1 MSCGIRNSCEI
12 CHLGILKRLSQKQFE
27 QTHFIAVSFQFFV
40 ISFHSKNLEYIGVTF
55 FNGMYR
61 YYLSKLV
68 HKKIQELDLGVEL
81 LCKKRCLVTP
91 LDIISLSFSFGYYQK
106 VMYRGFYHGQLL
118 TEEMFLINFL
128 KFIAEF
134 DHVPGDGGKSVL
146 SEKINSRCPQAFRLE
161 ATFSTSK

>member
-1 MSCGIRNSCEI
+1 MGTLFQVSGMQNDRDFMSCGIRNSCEI

-27 QTHFIAVSFQFFV
+27 QTHFMAVSFQFFV

-91 LDIISLSFSFGYYQK
+91 PGHYC
-106 VMYRGFYHGQLL
+106 
-118 TEEMFLINFL
+118 L
-128 KFIAEF
+128 KFQFWLLLESY
-134 DHVPGDGGKSVL
+134 V
-146 SEKINSRCPQAFRLE
+146 SRILPRLV
-161 ATFSTSK
+161 AIRRNVSY